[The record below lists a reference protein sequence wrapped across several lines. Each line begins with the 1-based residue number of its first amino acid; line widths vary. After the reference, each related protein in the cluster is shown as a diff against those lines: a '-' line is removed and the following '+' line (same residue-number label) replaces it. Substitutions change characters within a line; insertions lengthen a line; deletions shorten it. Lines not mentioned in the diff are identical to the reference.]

1 MFSEHAPKYWA
12 VGLPAMPLRPCA
24 KIPALTAWQSFC
36 AQMPTEE
43 QQNEWLNAYPDGN
56 IGLPLGP
63 QAGIVALDLDSEDP
77 RVQAI
82 LDQIMPP
89 TPWKRVGKKG
99 AVYAFKYNGERT
111 YRIKDADNKTILEVL
126 SRGAQIV
133 LPPSIH
139 PDTMQPYRANAD
151 LFEVYDKL
159 PALPASFETMVRQA
173 LIDAGFKLTS
183 RGATKVTEWVPSG
196 GRDSALVAMAGLC
209 ARSVLRKE
217 RTLLEAIN
225 EMEGWIATYTEKVVG
240 DELDPAKG
248 RQKVLEFLRRDLT
261 ENRKALPSGWDAGM
275 TAEEA
280 TEMRSY
286 FGEEAEEWTSAQIM
300 DYLQTKFIEI
310 PKDNVPGRQALI
322 EEVLARVARSE
333 HLNNIDQ
340 DLILNFIQNGSGRM
354 VTVASLRKHLKGMQG
369 GEILGTDHTE
379 IAQALLRKMEVE
391 GEIRFEGGNFY
402 QWFGANWRALN
413 EAEIMKRLAEEYG
426 GLQAARKF
434 SDHKGILQV
443 MQKLSRADL
452 VTEAVPGINFANGYL
467 TDDMQLLNHDPRFGA
482 TYVLPYRYVQDEGA
496 PSIFLS
502 FLDQCWG
509 EDEDYLDKV
518 QALREMIA
526 ATLFGR
532 APNYQRAFCLY
543 GVAGSGKTTLM
554 DIILGLIPSSAVC
567 SIPPQ
572 DWADK
577 FLPTQMAGKLVNACG
592 ELSETEMIPGNL
604 FKMIV
609 EGAEMNGQ
617 HKGKD
622 IFKFRPLCAQ
632 WFATNHLPRSRDTS
646 AGFNRRW
653 LILHFTK
660 PCPRDQLRRD
670 LAPEILAEERE
681 AIVAWA
687 APAIQDLLRQ
697 QDYTLP
703 PSHIAQIS
711 EVATQNNSVRFFMT
725 AGGGVQVGPAS
736 AENEMSPIL
745 EKDLYSLYYT
755 WCKLKANLPPVQ
767 LKRFRM
773 IMQDLQ
779 SELGFRLLI
788 DRSSGVEM
796 ASYTNL
802 ILSETVKERFR

>member
-1 MFSEHAPKYWA
+1 MFSENAPKYWA
-12 VGLPAMPLRPCA
+12 VNLPAMPLRPQA
-24 KIPALTAWQSFC
+24 KIPALTAWQAFC
-36 AQMPTEE
+36 AKMPTEE
-43 QQNEWLNAYPDGN
+43 QQADWLASYPDGN

-63 QAGIVALDLDSEDP
+63 QAGIIALDLDSEDP

-82 LDQIMPP
+82 LDKIMPA

-139 PDTMQPYRANAD
+139 PDTMQPYRANAELVD
-151 LFEVYDKL
+151 VYDRL
-159 PALPASFETMVRQA
+159 PALPSNFETTVRQS
-173 LIDAGFKLTS
+173 LIDAAFQLTS

-225 EMEGWIATYTEKVVG
+225 EMEGWVATYTEKVVG

-248 RQKVLEFLRRDLT
+248 RQKVLEFLRRDLVG
-261 ENRKALPSGWDAGM
+261 NGKALAAGWDAGM
-275 TAEEA
+275 SAEDA
-280 TEMRSY
+280 AEMRAF
-286 FGEEAEEWTSAQIM
+286 FGEDAEEWTAAQIM
-300 DYLQTKFIEI
+300 DHLQAKFIEI
-310 PKDNVPGRQALI
+310 PKDNVPGRQAMI

-333 HLNNIDQ
+333 HLNHIDE
-340 DLILNFIQNGSGRM
+340 DMILGFIQNGSGRM
-354 VTVASLRKHLKGMQG
+354 VTVAALRKHLKDLQG

-379 IAQALLRKMEVE
+379 IAQALLRTLEVE
-391 GEIRFEGGNFY
+391 GEIRFVNGRFY
-402 QWFGANWRALN
+402 QWFGSYWR
-413 EAEIMKRLAEEYG
+413 EMEQSEIFKRLAEEYG
-426 GLQAARKF
+426 DLSAARKF
-434 SDHKGILQV
+434 YDHKGIVQV
-443 MQKLSRADL
+443 MEKLARADL
-452 VTEAVPGINFANGYL
+452 RSDEVVGINFANGYL
-467 TDDMQLLNHDPRFGA
+467 SDDMQLLNHDRRFGA
-482 TYVLPYRYVQDEGA
+482 TYVLPYRYVPNEGA

-532 APNYQRAFCLY
+532 ATNYHRAFCLY

-554 DIILGLIPSSAVC
+554 NIVLGLLPSSSTC

-572 DWADK
+572 DWGDR
-577 FLPTQMAGKLVNACG
+577 FLPTQMAGRLVNVCG
-592 ELSETEMIPGNL
+592 ELSETQMIPGNQ
-604 FKMIV
+604 FKQIV
-609 EGAEMNGQ
+609 EGAEMAGQ
-617 HKGKD
+617 NKGQP
-622 IFKFRPLCAQ
+622 IFQFRPLCAQ
-632 WFATNHLPRSRDTS
+632 WFASNHLPRSRDTS

-653 LILHFTK
+653 LILHFSK

-670 LAPEILAEERE
+670 LDKEILAEERE

-687 APAIQDLLRQ
+687 VPAIQDLIRQ
-697 QDYTLP
+697 QDFTLP
-703 PSHIAQIS
+703 QSHLEQIS
-711 EVATQNNSVRFFMT
+711 EVATQNNSVRFFLS
-725 AGGGVQVGPAS
+725 AAEGVRVGGESTVS
-736 AENEMSPIL
+736 ER
-745 EKDLYSLYYT
+745 DLYARYHI
-755 WCKLKANLPPVQ
+755 WCKLQANAQPVQ

-773 IMQDLQ
+773 LMQDLQ
-779 SELGFRLLI
+779 SDLGFQLQV
-788 DRSSGVEM
+788 DRSTGTELVTYSNISIMEKKAQM
-796 ASYTNL
+796 
-802 ILSETVKERFR
+802 K